1 MKALQIFWKYFVIVV
16 KAIAKFLHF
25 AYAPEITIGVLAVLL
40 GLFYSGLLGFLL
52 FLWAIGLL
60 INEIKQ
66 KPPTPTAPAI

>member
-1 MKALQIFWKYFVIVV
+1 MKVLQIFWKYFVIVV

-66 KPPTPTAPAI
+66 KPPTPTAPAV